1 MYIITQNSDSF
12 LTKNSEVTVYVQLLH
27 TYGDTYVLL
36 QKKRKKNSCMYVEHV
51 YKIHVQ
57 YIVITYDECDESLL
71 FKVIIIPLRRISCD
85 GDDATLIQIIEAQL
99 IDALLH

>member
-12 LTKNSEVTVYVQLLH
+12 LTKNSEVTIYVQLLH
-27 TYGDTYVLL
+27 TYGDMYILL
-36 QKKRKKNSCMYVEHV
+36 QKKKKNSCMYIKHV

-57 YIVITYDECDESLL
+57 YIVIIYGECDESLF

-85 GDDATLIQIIEAQL
+85 SDDATLIQIIEARL